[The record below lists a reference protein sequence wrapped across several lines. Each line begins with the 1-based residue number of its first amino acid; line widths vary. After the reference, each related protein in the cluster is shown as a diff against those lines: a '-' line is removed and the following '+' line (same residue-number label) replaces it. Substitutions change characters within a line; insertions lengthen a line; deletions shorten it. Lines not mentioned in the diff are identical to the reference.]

1 MERMAGNIAVNGIDP
16 DKIADL
22 FKKLDDKGVLC
33 YSQDI
38 PCLLYT
44 SPSPR
49 DTR

>member
-1 MERMAGNIAVNGIDP
+1 MKYDFDEIIDRSDNRAAKYDERV
-16 DKIADL
+16 
-22 FKKLDDKGVLC
+22 KKFGTNEV
-33 YSQDI
+33 I